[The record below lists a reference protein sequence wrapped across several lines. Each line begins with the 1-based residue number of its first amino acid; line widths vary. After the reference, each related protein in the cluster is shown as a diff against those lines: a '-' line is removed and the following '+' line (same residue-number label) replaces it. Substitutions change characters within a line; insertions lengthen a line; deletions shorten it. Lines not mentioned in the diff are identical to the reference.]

1 MDAVNNS
8 KKHTDK
14 YKIYFGGS
22 YEEHWSEDGT
32 LQVKYSDRS
41 WVEAEQQDG
50 RWIPVGGD
58 EELVK
63 QLLDPA
69 CPKLTQDYFQAAA
82 TVYAAIHDC
91 YRRGLGPDALGECC
105 SFEKM
110 PIAAP
115 ELVRILMDD
124 CGFSLETAYRVAAF
138 CCDELTSA
146 GLLFKELLALQPR
159 TAHVAAILRRSF
171 AALPAVYHN
180 SRKEIYRSIP
190 GAVETGS
197 SLRLSFI
204 RKGGKIRHAELVLW
218 ADGYE
223 RRYDMEVSGREYYAR
238 IELDEVPR
246 AMWYAFYIET
256 ESSAQWLCPDHTG
269 FIGRLYPRCESGF
282 RLTVYK
288 RGFDTPKWFRR
299 SVMYQ
304 IFPDRFAFSDDDTA
318 KKGVEYHLK
327 HGQTPE
333 LHKSLDEPLR
343 WQPRSFEQHYS
354 PDDFYGGT
362 FKGIEQKLP
371 YLKELGISCIYL
383 NPIVEARS
391 NHRYDASDY
400 SRPDPILG
408 TTEDFEQLCKKAEEQ
423 GMRIILDGV
432 FSHTGCDSIY
442 FNRYGTYD
450 SVGAC
455 QGPESQYYPW
465 YDFRHFPDEYKCWWG
480 FKDLPEVNENNL
492 QWQKDVITDED
503 SVVKLWLKRG
513 AAGWRLDVADELPD
527 YVLEMIRE
535 HSKAVSP
542 DAPIIGEVWEDAVI
556 KESYGGR
563 RTYAL
568 GTALDS
574 VMNYP
579 LRVAALDFI
588 HHRQDAYAL
597 RNFLVSQQM
606 NYPKPMYYALMNLLG
621 SHDVDRLRNAL
632 AVSVNLRSLPRE
644 EQVKLHFS
652 DKAMEKALSYE
663 RLCAALQF
671 SIPGVP
677 SIYYG
682 DEQGMAG
689 VNDPFNRGVFKEGDK
704 PLHDFYAELAKQ
716 RNAAPALSTGHAQF
730 MTACRDVLLILRYIT
745 DGKDAFGEPAEN
757 GVYLTV
763 INRGEKS
770 YEFTADC
777 SAAGL
782 EPYSGSIAPVSAEI
796 IRLK

>member
-1 MDAVNNS
+1 MDAVNKG
-8 KKHTDK
+8 KKHINK
-14 YKIYFGGS
+14 YNIYFGGS
-22 YEEHWSEDGT
+22 YEERWSEDGT
-32 LQVKYSDRS
+32 LSVQYSDRR
-41 WVEAEQQDG
+41 WVEAEQQNG
-50 RWIPVGGD
+50 RWVPVGGD

-82 TVYAAIHDC
+82 TVYAAVHDC
-91 YRRGLGPDALGECC
+91 MKRGLSPDALGECC
-105 SFEKM
+105 RFEKM
-110 PIAAP
+110 PVAAP

-124 CGFSLETAYRVAAF
+124 CGFPLASAYRVAAF

-146 GLLFKELLALQPR
+146 GLLFEQLLALQPR

-171 AALPAVYHN
+171 AALPAVYHD
-180 SRKEIYRSIP
+180 SRKTEYRSIP
-190 GAVETGS
+190 GAVETS
-197 SLRLSFI
+197 STLRLGFI
-204 RKGGKIRHAELVLW
+204 RKGGKIRHAELLIW
-218 ADGYE
+218 GDNYE
-223 RRYDMEVSGREYYAR
+223 RRYPLEVKGREYFA
-238 IELDEVPR
+238 EFQLDEEPR
-246 AMWYAFYIET
+246 ALWYAFYIET
-256 ESSAQWLCPDHTG
+256 ESSSQWLCPDETG
-269 FIGRLYPRCESGF
+269 FIGRIYARCEGGF

-333 LHKSLDEPLR
+333 LHASLDEPVR

-408 TTEDFEQLCKKAEEQ
+408 TTEDFVSLCKKAEEQ

-455 QGPESQYYPW
+455 QGAESQYYPW
-465 YDFRHFPDEYKCWWG
+465 YDFKNFPDEYKCWWG
-480 FKDLPEVNENNL
+480 FKDLPEVNENNP
-492 QWQKDVITDED
+492 QWQKDIITGDD
-503 SVVKLWLKRG
+503 SVVKYWLKIG

-535 HSKAVSP
+535 HSKMVSA
-542 DAPIIGEVWEDAVI
+542 DAPIIGEVWEDAII

-588 HHRQDAYAL
+588 HGRQDAYAL

-606 NYPKPMYYALMNLLG
+606 NYPKPMYYSLMNLLG

-632 AVSVNLRSLPRE
+632 AVAVNLRSLPRE

-652 DKAMEKALSYE
+652 DDAMARALRYE
-663 RLCAALQF
+663 RLCATLQF

-704 PLHDFYAELAKQ
+704 DLHDFYVQLSKQ
-716 RNAAPALSTGHAQF
+716 RNGAHALSTGHASF

-745 DGKDAFGEPAEN
+745 DGKDAFGEPADN

-763 INRGEKS
+763 INRGERA
-770 YEFTADC
+770 YNYTADC
-777 SAAGL
+777 SDAGL
-782 EPYSGSIAPVSAEI
+782 EAYSGSIAPVSAEI
-796 IRLK
+796 IRLA

>member
-1 MDAVNNS
+1 MDAVNKS
-8 KKHTDK
+8 KKHTSK
-14 YKIYFGGS
+14 YKVYFGGS

-32 LQVKYSDRS
+32 LQVLYSDRR
-41 WVEAEQQDG
+41 WVEAEQQNG
-50 RWIPVGGD
+50 RWVPVGGD

-69 CPKLTQDYFQAAA
+69 CPKLTQDYLQAAA
-82 TVYAAIHDC
+82 TVYAGIHDC
-91 YRRGLGPDALGECC
+91 MKRGLGPDALGECC
-105 SFEKM
+105 RFENM
-110 PIAAP
+110 PLAAP

-138 CCDELTSA
+138 CCDELTKA
-146 GLLFKELLALQPR
+146 GLMFKDLLALQPR

-180 SRKEIYRSIP
+180 SRSTEFRSIP

-197 SLRLSFI
+197 TLRLSFI

-218 ADGYE
+218 GDGYE
-223 RRYDMEVSGREYYAR
+223 RRYEMEVKGREYFV
-238 IELDEVPR
+238 EFTLDEEPR
-246 AMWYAFYIET
+246 ALWYAFYIET
-256 ESSAQWLCPDHTG
+256 ETSAQWLCPDITG
-269 FIGRLYPRCESGF
+269 FVGRIYPRRENGF

-333 LHKSLDEPLR
+333 LHKSLDEPVR

-408 TTEDFEQLCKKAEEQ
+408 TTEDFVRLCEKAKEQ

-455 QGPESQYYPW
+455 QGAESQYYPW
-465 YDFRHFPDEYKCWWG
+465 YNFQHFPDEYKCWWG
-480 FKDLPEVNENNL
+480 FKDLPEVNENNI
-492 QWQKDVITDED
+492 QWQKDIITDDD

-535 HSKAVSP
+535 HSRLVSP

-588 HHRQDAYAL
+588 HGRQDAYAL

-606 NYPKPMYYALMNLLG
+606 NYPKPMYYSLMNLLG

-632 AVSVNLRSLPRE
+632 AVAVNLRSLPRD

-652 DKAMEKALSYE
+652 EDAMARALRYE
-663 RLCAALQF
+663 RLCATLQF
-671 SIPGVP
+671 TIPGVP

-704 PLHDFYAELAKQ
+704 ALHDFYAELSRQ
-716 RNAAPALSTGHAQF
+716 RNAAPALSTGHAHF
-730 MTACRDVLLILRYIT
+730 MTACRDVLLILRYIC

-757 GVYLTV
+757 GVYLSV
-763 INRGEKS
+763 INRSEQA
-770 YEFTADC
+770 YDYTADC
-777 SAAGL
+777 SAAGIGD
-782 EPYSGSIAPVSAEI
+782 YSGSIPALSAEI
-796 IRLK
+796 IRIK

>member
-197 SLRLSFI
+197 TLRLSFI

-527 YVLEMIRE
+527 HVLEMIRE

>member
-1 MDAVNNS
+1 MDAVITS
-8 KKHTDK
+8 KKHLNT
-14 YKIYFGGS
+14 YKVYFGGS
-22 YEEHWSEDGT
+22 YEEHWTEDGH
-32 LQVKYSDRS
+32 LSVVYSDRR
-41 WVEAEQQDG
+41 WVEAEQQDS

-82 TVYAAIHDC
+82 TVYAAIHEC
-91 YRRGLGPDALGECC
+91 MKRGLGPDALGECC
-105 SFEKM
+105 RFENM
-110 PIAAP
+110 PVAAP
-115 ELVRILMDD
+115 ELVRILMDS
-124 CGFSLETAYRVAAF
+124 CGFSLERAYRIAAF
-138 CCDELTSA
+138 CCDELTKA
-146 GLLFKELLALQPR
+146 GLHFKELLELQPR

-171 AALPAVYHN
+171 AAMPAVYHD
-180 SRKEIYRSIP
+180 SRDPEHRSIA

-197 SLRLSFI
+197 KLRLAFT
-204 RKGGKIRHAELVLW
+204 RKGGKIKHAELSVW
-218 ADGYE
+218 GDGYE
-223 RRYDMEVSGREYYAR
+223 RRYDMDVKGREYFVE
-238 IELDEVPR
+238 IELDEPR
-246 AMWYAFYIET
+246 ALWYAFYIET
-256 ESSAQWLCPDHTG
+256 ETSAQWLCPDETG
-269 FIGRLYPRCESGF
+269 FVGRIYPRRESGF

-288 RGFDTPKWFRR
+288 QGFDTPKWFRR

-333 LHKSLDEPLR
+333 LHKSLDEPVR
-343 WQPRSFEQHYS
+343 WQPRSFEDHYS

-408 TTEDFEQLCKKAEEQ
+408 TTEDFVRLCKKAEEQ
-423 GMRIILDGV
+423 GIRLILDGV

-455 QGPESQYYPW
+455 QGPKSRYYSW
-465 YDFRHFPDEYKCWWG
+465 YDFRKFPDDYRCWWG
-480 FKDLPEVNENNL
+480 FKDLPEVIEDNE
-492 QWQKDVITDED
+492 QWQKDVITGDD

-535 HSKAVSP
+535 HTKKVAP

-568 GTALDS
+568 GSALDS

-588 HHRQDAYAL
+588 HGRRDAYAL
-597 RNFLVSQQM
+597 RNFLISQQM

-632 AVSVNLRSLPRE
+632 AVAVNLRSLPRD
-644 EQVKLHFS
+644 EQVKMHFS
-652 DKAMEKALSYE
+652 DEAMDRALKYE
-663 RLCAALQF
+663 RLCATLQF

-689 VNDPFNRGVFKEGDK
+689 VNDPFNRGVFKEGEK
-704 PLHDFYAELAKQ
+704 ELHDFYAELAAK
-716 RNAAPALSTGHAQF
+716 RNSAHALSTGHVQF
-730 MTACRDVLLILRYIT
+730 DAACRDVLLILRYIT
-745 DGKDAFGEPAEN
+745 DGKDAFGDPAEN
-757 GVYLTV
+757 GVYLSV
-763 INRGEKS
+763 INRGES
-770 YEFTADC
+770 EYSFTADC

-782 EPYSGSIAPVSAEI
+782 EPYSGSISAVSAKI